1 MSLVD
6 CYVVRDGKW
15 VSDTETESMPGEI
28 CINES
33 DGFGFY
39 AYELGRIPER
49 NTEVILG
56 DAADNGTKC
65 ADFDYML
72 VTRGLP
78 KFFGEEEE

>member
-1 MSLVD
+1 MSLID

-15 VSDTETESMPGEI
+15 VSDTETESIPGEM
-28 CINES
+28 CIKES

-39 AYELGRIPER
+39 AYELGRAPEQ
-49 NTEVILG
+49 NAEVILG

-78 KFFGEEEE
+78 KFFGEEEG